1 MKHAADERSELEI
14 IKIQSEQRRVAL
26 EYWVSEKSRANDALK
41 KAKAENQ
48 RLAARLAELEK
59 WRTYV
64 EDLQQDSRRL
74 TALSLL
80 GYDSGWIVEIVTEGI
95 LLNCGMIQHDGALRQ
110 AIDVFLDAAKEGSG
124 DE

>member
-1 MKHAADERSELEI
+1 MTPAADERSELEI

-41 KAKAENQ
+41 KAKAENE

-59 WRTYV
+59 GIVAVDALISESGGVYGLHLNGDDAPWS
-64 EDLQQDSRRL
+64 ELQTGGRFEE
-74 TALSLL
+74 
-80 GYDSGWIVEIVTEGI
+80 W
-95 LLNCGMIQHDGALRQ
+95 LR
-110 AIDVFLDAAKEGSG
+110 DFDAAKEGSG